1 MWLKK
6 QQESRKTP
14 IREIHLT
21 AGRSSYIILRNRCHE
36 RIEDE
41 AGTTKRTAQTAK
53 AAKRESR
60 EQNMTENRVYNFSA
74 GPSVMPEAVLQ
85 RARDELMNYHGTGMS
100 VMEMSHR
107 SPAFAEIFTEAK
119 DKFRSLLRVP
129 ESHEILFLQ
138 GGATLQFAAIPMNL
152 MEGKT
157 ADYAVTG
164 NFSKK
169 AAKEAEKYG
178 TVRIA
183 CDTSDCGHNRIPAQ
197 EELKLNPDAK
207 YFYYCA
213 NNTIYGTEWQY
224 VPETAAPLVCDMSS
238 DILSR
243 TLDVSRYGLIYA
255 GAQKNMAPAGLTV
268 VIVEKALAGRELPYT
283 PQIMSYETMIRH
295 DSLLNT
301 PPCWCI
307 YMLSLVLDWLKEQGG
322 VEGMEQRKKERA
334 KLVYDCL
341 EESRLFHA
349 HAQPGSRS
357 DMNVTF
363 RTGDAN
369 LDAEFIAFAAQRGL
383 VNLKGHKV
391 AGGMRASLYNAMP
404 MKGAEELVKTI
415 KEFERNHV

>member
-1 MWLKK
+1 
-6 QQESRKTP
+6 
-14 IREIHLT
+14 
-21 AGRSSYIILRNRCHE
+21 
-36 RIEDE
+36 
-41 AGTTKRTAQTAK
+41 
-53 AAKRESR
+53 
-60 EQNMTENRVYNFSA
+60 MTENRVYNFSA
-74 GPSVMPEAVLQ
+74 GPSILPEEVLQ
-85 RARDELMNYHGTGMS
+85 RAKAEIMNYHGSGMS

-107 SPAFAEIFTEAK
+107 SPVFSEIFSDTKAK
-119 DKFRSLLRVP
+119 LRSLLRVP
-129 ESHEILFLQ
+129 ETHEILFLQ

-152 MEGKT
+152 MEGGT

-178 TVRIA
+178 TVHIA
-183 CDTSDCGHNRIPAQ
+183 YDTGDTGHDRIPMQ
-197 EELKLNPDAK
+197 EELKLSSAAK

-224 VPETAAPLVCDMSS
+224 VPEVKAPLVCDMSS

-243 TLDVSRYGLIYA
+243 PVEVSRFGLIYA

-268 VIVEKALAGRELPYT
+268 VIIDKALAGRELPYT
-283 PQIMSYETMIRH
+283 PQIMSYETMIQN

-301 PPCWCI
+301 
-307 YMLSLVLDWLKEQGG
+307 L
-322 VEGMEQRKKERA
+322 
-334 KLVYDCL
+334 YDCL
-341 EESRLFHA
+341 EESRLFRL

-363 RTGDAN
+363 RTGDAET
-369 LDAEFIAFAAQRGL
+369 DAEFIRFAAEKGL

-404 MKGAEELVKTI
+404 MEGVDALVKTI
-415 KEFERNHV
+415 KEFEQKHV

>member
-1 MWLKK
+1 
-6 QQESRKTP
+6 
-14 IREIHLT
+14 
-21 AGRSSYIILRNRCHE
+21 
-36 RIEDE
+36 
-41 AGTTKRTAQTAK
+41 
-53 AAKRESR
+53 
-60 EQNMTENRVYNFSA
+60 MTEDRVYNFSA
-74 GPSVMPEAVLQ
+74 GPSILPEPVLQ
-85 RARDELMNYHGTGMS
+85 RARAEIMNYKGSGMS

-107 SPAFAEIFTEAK
+107 SPVFSEIFTETK
-119 DKFRSLLRVP
+119 EKFRSLLHVP
-129 ESHEILFLQ
+129 PTHEILFLQ

-152 MEGKT
+152 MEGGA
-157 ADYAVTG
+157 ADYAITG

-178 TVRIA
+178 TVYVA
-183 CDTSDCGHNRIPAQ
+183 CNTESTGHDRIPEQ
-197 EELKLNPDAK
+197 TELKQTPGAK

-224 VPETAAPLVCDMSS
+224 IPDTKAPLVCDMSS

-243 TLDVSRYGLIYA
+243 PIDVSRFGLLYA

-268 VIVEKALAGRELPYT
+268 VILDKNLAGRELPCT
-283 PQIMSYETMIRH
+283 PEIMSYATEIRY

-322 VEGMEQRKKERA
+322 VEGMEQIKKARA
-334 KLVYDCL
+334 KLLYDCL

-363 RTGDAN
+363 RTGDEGT
-369 LDAEFIAFAAQRGL
+369 DAEFIRFASERGL
-383 VNLKGHKV
+383 VNLKGHKI
-391 AGGMRASLYNAMP
+391 AGGMRASIYNAMP
-404 MKGAEELVKTI
+404 IEGVETLVNTI
-415 KEFERNHV
+415 KEFERDHV